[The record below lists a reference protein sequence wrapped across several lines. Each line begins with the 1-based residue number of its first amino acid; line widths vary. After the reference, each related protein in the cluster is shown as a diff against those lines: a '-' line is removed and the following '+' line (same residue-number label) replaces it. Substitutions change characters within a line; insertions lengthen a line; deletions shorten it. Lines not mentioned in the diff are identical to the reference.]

1 MLFFC
6 LFVCFYILFCCD
18 VFWMTKL
25 HSTFQRDGLG
35 LDFSFLEE
43 IHRVFQLKSPRV
55 QSGVSCHFSETINS
69 SQSGF
74 FFFFLSECPKKKLGK
89 KKKLQYK
96 FFSVEKRP
104 GISGTPNTTPGLGK
118 QLFYD
123 ILICE
128 VKDRIAHVL
137 HLADHRKDG
146 AIFKAATCCRTT
158 AQKRSRPTS

>member
-74 FFFFLSECPKKKLGK
+74 FFFFSVNVPKKSWGK
-89 KKKLQYK
+89 KKNYSIN
-96 FFSVEKRP
+96 FSVLKR
-104 GISGTPNTTPGLGK
+104 GLGSPGP
-118 QLFYD
+118 QTQ
-123 ILICE
+123 
-128 VKDRIAHVL
+128 RQA
-137 HLADHRKDG
+137 
-146 AIFKAATCCRTT
+146 
-158 AQKRSRPTS
+158 